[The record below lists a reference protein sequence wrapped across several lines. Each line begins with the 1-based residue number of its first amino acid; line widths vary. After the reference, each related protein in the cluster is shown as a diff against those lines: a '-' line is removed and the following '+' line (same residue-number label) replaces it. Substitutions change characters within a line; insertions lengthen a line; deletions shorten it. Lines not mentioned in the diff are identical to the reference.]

1 MKSVRSRALSSRR
14 PAWSICAL
22 LAVAGFA
29 STGRSELALVE
40 NADNQSGLSVFKM
53 TVTPAAAPT
62 PTFKYRLTPSEA
74 ELRPGN
80 AAMYY
85 TRAFAEG
92 GVGGAWKAI
101 EKEYGFDEV
110 HGGSQSQG
118 WYSIDRP
125 LSDLPLDKVRAAS
138 ARFDVYIKQCVER
151 GSLRQHSDWGRNLE
165 ELHGLEIIELLLPEI
180 QESRSLSRAI
190 MLQARVAVADGDYDR
205 AIELL
210 KMNYQMGRNVAS
222 DPILVSGL
230 VGIAECGMGN
240 HELIELI
247 ASKDSPNLY
256 WAIAAMPR
264 PLIDVLPAVRYEL
277 GWGQKIFPV
286 FGEAETAEHTP
297 EEWGRLLS
305 ESLIDAQKAIGQ
317 GISLNPLE
325 ARLGMTGLAVFVYPD
340 AKKRLV
346 ASGMDSSRVEQ
357 MPVGQVLAIDA
368 AREYRRIGDEFEKWW
383 YLPFPKMKTTA
394 NPDDLFKGNKLTGGL
409 GRVMAGLLM
418 PALQNVRNAQ
428 VRLDWQLNALQVVEA
443 IRLHAAETGKLPG
456 SLDEIKSVHVP
467 LNPATDQPY
476 QYRLDG
482 DTAVLELPFS
492 DGFPN
497 AAWRFEIKIE
507 K

>member
-1 MKSVRSRALSSRR
+1 MICVFRVTLLVCRRTLPAL
-14 PAWSICAL
+14 AL
-22 LAVAGFA
+22 IAVAA
-29 STGRSELALVE
+29 LAPAARCELTLVE
-40 NADNQSGLSVFKM
+40 NADNQTGLSVFKM
-53 TVTPAAAPT
+53 TVSPATAPT

-92 GVGGAWKAI
+92 GVSATWKAI
-101 EKEYGFDEV
+101 EKDYGSDEV
-110 HGGSQSQG
+110 HGGPQSKG
-118 WYSIDRP
+118 WYDVDRP
-125 LSDLPLDKVRAAS
+125 LSDLPLDKMRLAAM
-138 ARFDVYIKQCVER
+138 RFDTYIKQCVAR
-151 GSLRQHSDWGRNLE
+151 GSQRQDCDWGRNLE

-180 QESRSLSRAI
+180 QESRSLSRAV
-190 MLQARVAVADGDYDR
+190 MLQARVAVADGNYDR

-230 VGIAECGMGN
+230 VGIAECGIGN
-240 HELIELI
+240 HQLLELI
-247 ASKDSPNLY
+247 AAKDSPNMY

-277 GWGQKIFPV
+277 GWGARIFPV

-305 ESLIDAQKAIGQ
+305 ESLIDAQRALGQ
-317 GISLNPLE
+317 GVSLNQLE

-383 YLPFPKMKTTA
+383 YLPFPTMKAVA
-394 NPDDLFKGNKLTGGL
+394 NPDEIFKGNKLSGGM

-428 VRLDWQLNALQVVEA
+428 VRLNWQLNALQVVEA
-443 IRLHAAETGKLPG
+443 IRLHAAEAGKLPA

-467 LNPATDQPY
+467 LNPATEQPY
-476 QYRLDG
+476 QYRLNN

-497 AAWRFEIKIE
+497 AAWRFEIKLD